1 MVQSSINVE
10 QGECYVRSNARSFWI
25 VRFIDTRT
33 DSGKRIAVRAVAF
46 AKKLAGLFDG
56 TRGMPW
62 KKPRKRGS
70 G

>member
-1 MVQSSINVE
+1 M
-10 QGECYVRSNARSFWI
+10 RSNARSFWI